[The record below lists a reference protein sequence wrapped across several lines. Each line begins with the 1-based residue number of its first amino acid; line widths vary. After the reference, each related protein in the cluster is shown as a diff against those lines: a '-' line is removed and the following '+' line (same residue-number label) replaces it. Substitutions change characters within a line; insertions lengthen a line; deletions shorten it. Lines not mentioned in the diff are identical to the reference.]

1 MTPSKTAAPS
11 PIILNELKPPG
22 AARLVLFLHKK
33 QFIGTVSLWH
43 LKTENL
49 LLFAEVK
56 TGRCHFKN
64 KMLGNEGP
72 QKRLVA
78 LAEFGSMFVL
88 ADVPQK
94 QVHFCRLHRLDLP
107 LRCQTML
114 THIWLIVGFMPKFCM
129 PSSALPI
136 RSLSFSWIRSDFSL
150 WIFHSYFLVRQK
162 KASLETSVMPSFAI

>member
-11 PIILNELKPPG
+11 PIVLNELKPPG

-78 LAEFGSMFVL
+78 LAEFMEACLFWQMFLKSRFIFVVYTVWICLWGVRPCLLTFGLLLGSCQSFVCPPL
-88 ADVPQK
+88 LCPS
-94 QVHFCRLHRLDLP
+94 VHFLSP
-107 LRCQTML
+107 GYGQ
-114 THIWLIVGFMPKFCM
+114 I
-129 PSSALPI
+129 
-136 RSLSFSWIRSDFSL
+136 SLYGYFIPTSWCDR
-150 WIFHSYFLVRQK
+150 RKQ
-162 KASLETSVMPSFAI
+162 A